1 MLIPNTSF
9 KLPRPP
15 VPMVTKLV
23 AMTIMPGQYAGLL
36 CRGSRLFKVTMPVN
50 TLLTARIDFQ
60 NSAGDLDLH
69 VFDDHGQQLA
79 SSTGTGNTEQVRFS
93 SGPADTRF
101 LEVAGYNGAENTFT
115 LTLSVGVTS
124 AQF

>member
-1 MLIPNTSF
+1 MEIPNTTF
-9 KLPRPP
+9 KLPHLP
-15 VPMVTKLV
+15 VLMVTKLV
-23 AMTIMPGQYAGLL
+23 AMTIVPGQYPGLT
-36 CRGSRLFKVTMPVN
+36 CRGSRLFKVTMPIN
-50 TLLTARIDFQ
+50 TVLTARIDFK

-79 SSTGTGNTEQVRFS
+79 SSTGTGDTELVRFS